1 MSKLRVVACA
11 LWSALV
17 LASASSL
24 SAAEYAIDD
33 SHTSLTFKVSHLG
46 LSWTHGRFDDVTG
59 NFSFDEA
66 RPEDAAFKL
75 VSKIESVDT
84 NNKKR
89 DDHLRSPDFFNAKQY
104 PALTFASKS
113 VKSVKTGWEVT
124 GDLTMHG
131 VTKPV
136 TFVLTGGKTAE
147 MPPGTKR
154 IGFSTEFT
162 LKRSDFD
169 MKTGLPAIGDEI
181 FVAISFEGTS
191 KK

>member
-1 MSKLRVVACA
+1 MSNSRLIVCA
-11 LWSALV
+11 LWSTLV
-17 LASASSL
+17 LASATSL
-24 SAAEYAIDD
+24 SAADYAIDEA
-33 SHTSLTFKVSHLG
+33 HTSLTFKISHLG
-46 LSWTHGRFDDVTG
+46 LSWTHGRFNDVSG
-59 NFSFDEA
+59 NFEFDEA
-66 RPEDAAFKL
+66 KPEDAAFKL
-75 VSKIESVDT
+75 VTKVDSVDT

-113 VKSVKTGWEVT
+113 VKAVKGGWEVT
-124 GDLTMHG
+124 GDLTLHG

-147 MPPGTKR
+147 LPPGTKR

-162 LKRSDFD
+162 LKRSDFE
-169 MKTGLPAIGDEI
+169 MKTGLPAVGDEI